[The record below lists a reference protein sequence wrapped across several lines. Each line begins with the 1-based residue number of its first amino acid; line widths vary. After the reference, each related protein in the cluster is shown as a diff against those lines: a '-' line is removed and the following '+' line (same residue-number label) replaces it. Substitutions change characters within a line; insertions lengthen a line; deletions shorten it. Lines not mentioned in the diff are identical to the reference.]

1 MTTPSQPMLPR
12 LVDLESPYDS
22 EVTRPYRAGE
32 LVRFALGVSDYW
44 ADLALA
50 WLEQGLS
57 TRGLERD
64 LAALTEDRARA
75 QAVRHR
81 AARMARTLT
90 DADLQAIEAGAEA
103 ALPGPWESFVE
114 DRDHTAGSDFIRTGG
129 LDDSAP
135 DLYLTRSSADWTGAA
150 TVDPPTLDFV
160 AASRQ
165 DVPRLV
171 AEVRRLR
178 RAPRERDA

>member
-1 MTTPSQPMLPR
+1 VTTPSHPMVAR

-22 EVTRPYRAGE
+22 QARRPYRPGE
-32 LVRFALGVSDYW
+32 LVRFALGASGYW

-57 TRGLERD
+57 TRGLEHD
-64 LAALTEDRARA
+64 LAALAADRGRA
-75 QAVRHR
+75 QGLRHR

-90 DADLQAIEAGAEA
+90 DADLEAIDAGAEA
-103 ALPGPWESFVE
+103 ALPGPWESLVE
-114 DRDHTAGSDFIRTGG
+114 GRDHVAGSDFIRTGG

-135 DLYLTRSSADWTGAA
+135 DLYVTRSSADWSGEAA
-150 TVDPPTLDFV
+150 VDTPTLDFV

-178 RAPRERDA
+178 RAVGERDI

>member
-1 MTTPSQPMLPR
+1 
-12 LVDLESPYDS
+12 
-22 EVTRPYRAGE
+22 
-32 LVRFALGVSDYW
+32 
-44 ADLALA
+44 
-50 WLEQGLS
+50 
-57 TRGLERD
+57 
-64 LAALTEDRARA
+64 
-75 QAVRHR
+75 
-81 AARMARTLT
+81 MARTLT